1 MKQIFLIS
9 GKAQH
14 GKDSTAKFLK
24 EKLLGETLI
33 LHYADY
39 LKMIAKLYLSWDGEK
54 DEKGRTLL
62 QWLGTDRVRV
72 GLNRPLFWVQ
82 GVCDV
87 IDITFDK
94 YEYFCIPDCRFPN
107 EVFYPKARFP
117 GFVTC
122 INVIRDGFA
131 NGLSKEQ
138 KLHPSEIALDGFQFD
153 YTIHSSSGLSS
164 LSIEVDKFLKW
175 RKY

>member
-14 GKDSTAKFLK
+14 GKDSIAKFLK
-24 EKLLGETLI
+24 EKLPGETLI

-39 LKMIAKLYLSWDGEK
+39 LKIIAKLYLGWDGEK

-62 QWLGTDRVRV
+62 QWLGTERVRQEL
-72 GLNRPLFWVQ
+72 GRPLFWVKN
-82 GVCDV
+82 VCDT
-87 IDITFDK
+87 IEIISDRYD
-94 YEYFCIPDCRFPN
+94 YFCVPDCRFEN
-107 EVFYPKARFP
+107 EVYYPKALFP
-117 GFVTC
+117 GFVTS
-122 INVIRDGFA
+122 INVIRD
-131 NGLSKEQ
+131 NYISTLSEKQ
-138 KLHPSEIALDGFQFD
+138 KMHPSETALDGFRFD
-153 YTIHSSSGLSS
+153 YTIHSNSGLDF